1 MCQDLQLSIDQLPDA
16 HTISSEEMQSF
27 TPDKRK
33 AIKFKELVRT
43 LIQKILACEQLQAV
57 VAIIEDSVDYLIQ
70 VLSSKT

>member
-1 MCQDLQLSIDQLPDA
+1 
-16 HTISSEEMQSF
+16 MQSF

-43 LIQKILACEQLQAV
+43 LIQKIVACEQLQAV